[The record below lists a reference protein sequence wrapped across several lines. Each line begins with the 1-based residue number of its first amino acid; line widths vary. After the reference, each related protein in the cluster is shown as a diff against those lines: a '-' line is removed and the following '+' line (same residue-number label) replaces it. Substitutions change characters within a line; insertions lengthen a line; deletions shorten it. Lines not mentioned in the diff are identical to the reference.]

1 VVALD
6 LNDNTPS
13 NTNGPDGEPSPW
25 PMSYTASP
33 SSLPALLPSHGS
45 RHFNVTNS
53 EIQCT

>member
-1 VVALD
+1 MVALD

-13 NTNGPDGEPSPW
+13 NTNGPDGEPSPS